1 MNKIEEIIKLHSKHL
16 ASESELTELVDQL
29 KDESADFRFKFT
41 YKSPTSN
48 GVVIERKDGTNSM
61 FVDGSNTYKLCEFL
75 IKIFINPTTPKVPTK
90 VATKVKSN
98 TKHE

>member
-1 MNKIEEIIKLHSKHL
+1 MNKIEEITKLHSKSRS
-16 ASESELTELVDQL
+16 SEDELLELINQL
-29 KDESADFRFKFT
+29 NDESADFRFKVT
-41 YKSPTSN
+41 YKSPKDS

-90 VATKVKSN
+90 IKSSVK
-98 TKHE
+98 HG